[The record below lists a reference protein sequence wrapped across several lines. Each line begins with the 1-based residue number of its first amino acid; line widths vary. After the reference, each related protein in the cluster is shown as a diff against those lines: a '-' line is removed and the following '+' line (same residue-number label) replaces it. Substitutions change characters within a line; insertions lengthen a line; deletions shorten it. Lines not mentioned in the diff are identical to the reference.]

1 MSQKQYPESNGT
13 CWYDMFSVRKR
24 AIYSMLALLA
34 VVFFIGC
41 EVSFFVGFNGGS
53 STFFVRVTDAKP
65 ALPYGTE
72 AVYVTFED
80 FFVHREGG
88 EWISLPLTQMPYA
101 VDLLEFHSGRTTT
114 LVQPVSLEP
123 GTYDRI
129 RVSISSA
136 AVLRDG
142 SFFSVAIPSGNL
154 LIEIDFFFALE
165 DGRTL
170 DLTIDFDL
178 SQSLTLL
185 QTPVASSYQLKP
197 VLHINQTETAAT
209 IHGEISAETFA
220 EYDSRAAT
228 VSLFADK
235 DLSGDLSAGD
245 EEYTRVV
252 VDRDNPIF
260 TIFWLVPE
268 QGYTIQIEMDGTG
281 SPEFEEFVF
290 PADLQKG
297 DSFELNHSN
306 PI

>member
-1 MSQKQYPESNGT
+1 
-13 CWYDMFSVRKR
+13 VRKKT
-24 AIYSMLALLA
+24 IYSILTLLA
-34 VVFFIGC
+34 VVLFIGC

-53 STFFVRVTDAKP
+53 STLFVRVTDAKP

-72 AVYVTFED
+72 AVYITFED

-88 EWISLPLTQMPYA
+88 EWVSLPLAQIPYA

-114 LVQPVSLEP
+114 LVQPISLEP

-129 RVSISSA
+129 KVSISSA

-142 SFFSVAIPSGNL
+142 IFYSVAIPSGNL
-154 LIEIDFFFALE
+154 VIEIDFFFDLE
-165 DGRTL
+165 DGSTM

-178 SQSLTLL
+178 SQSLKLF
-185 QTPVASSYQLKP
+185 QTSVASSYQLKP

-220 EYDSRAAT
+220 EYDSREAT
-228 VSLFADK
+228 VSLFVDK
-235 DLSGDLSAGD
+235 DLSGDWSADD

-252 VDRDNPIF
+252 VDRDNPVF

-268 QGYTIQIEMDGTG
+268 QGYTIQIEMDGTR
-281 SPEFEEFVF
+281 SPEFEQFVF

-297 DSFELNHSN
+297 ESFELNHSS

>member
-1 MSQKQYPESNGT
+1 M
-13 CWYDMFSVRKR
+13 RKR
-24 AIYSMLALLA
+24 AIYSILAFLA
-34 VVFFIGC
+34 AVFFIGC

-88 EWISLPLTQMPYA
+88 EWVSLPLAQIPYA

-114 LVQPVSLEP
+114 LVQPISLEP

-142 SFFSVAIPSGNL
+142 SFHSVALPSANL
-154 LIEIDFFFALE
+154 VIEIDFFFDLE
-165 DGRTL
+165 DGRTM

-178 SQSLTLL
+178 SQSLKLF

-197 VLHINQTETAAT
+197 VLHVNQTEAAAT

-220 EYDSRAAT
+220 EYDSREAT
-228 VSLFADK
+228 VSLFVDT
-235 DLSGDLSAGD
+235 DLSGDWSAGD

-252 VDRDNPIF
+252 VERDSPVF

-281 SPEFEEFVF
+281 SPEFEQFAF

-297 DSFELNHSN
+297 DSFELNHGS